1 MTLTSDTRGT
11 RLHAG
16 TERHGCSSQKQAMSI
31 ELIVD
36 LPPATCM
43 VLAALDQVC
52 PRHGMQNLD
61 MDADLFGGHEWIC
74 APQQETQCKAACSR
88 ADELNLAG
96 GRLDAAARD
105 RPNAPTCI
113 SCCAYSAKGKAGDS
127 ADGTSQCRERT
138 HSCIA
143 EDVAVE
149 GCMS

>member
-1 MTLTSDTRGT
+1 
-11 RLHAG
+11 
-16 TERHGCSSQKQAMSI
+16 MSI

-61 MDADLFGGHEWIC
+61 IEADLFGGHEWIC
-74 APQQETQCKAACSR
+74 APQQDTQCKAARSR
-88 ADELNLAG
+88 LDELNLAG